1 MTASSTNPAQ
11 LRGSRGLEAELV
23 LGKAYDLRLIRRIA
37 KYVRPH
43 LSMLGAWLAF
53 MLAGIGFDLAQ
64 PYLVMYSLQ
73 HHILTGKIDVLV
85 YDALAYMGLVLGQ
98 GVAGYGEQWF
108 LQLAGQR
115 TMHDLRVSI
124 FDHVLAQR
132 AAFFDR
138 IPVGRLMTRMTNDIE
153 SLNEM
158 FSQGAITL
166 IADAVKA
173 IFIIAVMLSIDIKLS
188 LMTFATLP
196 LVFVLVELARRA
208 MRTSFRQIRVR
219 LAAMNA
225 FAQEHLFG
233 IRVVQLLGRS
243 STALHEYDEINAGHR
258 DAYLLQIRADAAM
271 YALVEA
277 IGYIAIG
284 LSIWFAAGHRASDAV
299 TIGVVVAFIEY
310 INKFFIPIRDL
321 SAKYA
326 VMQGAMAAS
335 ERIFQLL
342 DTDEFDGAAAPQA
355 NAVAPPEVKH
365 SVPTASAP
373 AIDSPPHS
381 REGSAA
387 HPGEAGV
394 IDLPPHS
401 REGSAVTLATLG
413 SPRRGGNPWRGT
425 HPGDP
430 GDPGKSPTGG
440 KSLTRDEA
448 GVIDLPPHSR
458 EGSAVHPGEAGVIDL
473 PPHSREGSAVTL
485 GNPWRG
491 THPGEAGVIELIDVH
506 FRYGTEPVLQGLDLC
521 VPRGATVAVV
531 GATGSGKSTVI
542 KLLTR
547 LYERD
552 RGSILI
558 DGVDVRDLPLADL
571 RRRITVVS
579 QDVTLFAG
587 TLGDNVTLGTSHSE
601 AAVTTAVRRVGLD
614 RALSRRAGAGGLE
627 EHVAERGANFS
638 SGERQLVAFA
648 RALLRDPEVLVLD
661 EATAHVDPEAE
672 QLIEAG
678 VDELMKGRTTLVI
691 AHRLSTIR
699 NADLIVVMDKG
710 RVVEQGTHG
719 ELVAKGGAYA
729 TLEKTFRRH
738 QDEVG

>member
-1 MTASSTNPAQ
+1 MAVARKP
-11 LRGSRGLEAELV
+11 GIEAEAV
-23 LGKAYDLRLIRRIA
+23 LGKAYDIRLIKRIA

-43 LSMLGAWLAF
+43 RAMLAAWVLF
-53 MLAGIGFDLAQ
+53 MLLGIACELAQ
-64 PYLVMYSLQ
+64 PLLFVYALQ
-73 HHILTGKIDVLV
+73 HHILEGKIGMLPW
-85 YDALAYMGLVLGQ
+85 DALAYMGLVLGQ
-98 GVAGYGEQWF
+98 GASGFGDQWF

-115 TMHDLRVSI
+115 TMHDLRISI

-158 FSQGAITL
+158 FAQGAITL
-166 IADAVKA
+166 IADVVKA
-173 IFIIAVMLSIDIKLS
+173 IGIVVIMVSIDVRLS
-188 LMTFATLP
+188 LLTYATLP
-196 LVFVLVELARRA
+196 LVFILVEVARRA
-208 MRTSFRQIRVR
+208 MRKSFRQIRVR

-233 IRVVQLLGRS
+233 IRVIHLLGRGKI
-243 STALHEYDEINAGHR
+243 ARREYDEVNAGHR
-258 DAYLLQIRADAAM
+258 DAYLLQIQADAAM

-277 IGYIAIG
+277 IGYIAAG
-284 LSIWFAAGHRASDAV
+284 LVIWWAAGHRIEDAT
-299 TIGVVVAFIEY
+299 TIAVVVVFIEY

-342 DTDEFDGAAAPQA
+342 DTEEYDG
-355 NAVAPPEVKH
+355 V
-365 SVPTASAP
+365 
-373 AIDSPPHS
+373 
-381 REGSAA
+381 
-387 HPGEAGV
+387 
-394 IDLPPHS
+394 
-401 REGSAVTLATLG
+401 ATLVG
-413 SPRRGGNPWRGT
+413 GITPRDRDEPEQSFKRE
-425 HPGDP
+425 
-430 GDPGKSPTGG
+430 SPT
-440 KSLTRDEA
+440 
-448 GVIDLPPHSR
+448 
-458 EGSAVHPGEAGVIDL
+458 
-473 PPHSREGSAVTL
+473 
-485 GNPWRG
+485 
-491 THPGEAGVIELIDVH
+491 IEMRNVE
-506 FRYGTEPVLQGLDLC
+506 FSYGAEPVLRGIDLS

-552 RGSILI
+552 RGSIKL
-558 DGVDVRDLPLADL
+558 DGEDIHDLELADL

-587 TLGDNVTLGTSHSE
+587 TLRDNITLGKVHSQDE
-601 AAVTTAVRRVGLD
+601 LDAAVKRVGLD
-614 RALSRRAGAGGLE
+614 RALARRAGSVDSALGE
-627 EHVAERGANFS
+627 KVAERGANFS
-638 SGERQLVAFA
+638 AGERQLVAFA

-672 QLIEAG
+672 VLIEKG
-678 VDELMKGRTTLVI
+678 VHELMKGRTTLVI

-710 RVVEQGTHG
+710 LIVEQGTHD
-719 ELVAKGGAYA
+719 ELVAKGGLYA
-729 TLEKTFRRH
+729 ALEKTFRR
-738 QDEVG
+738 QA